1 MPMTICRLAQQCP
14 LQEHHQ
20 MVAVKQNTHSTFTY
34 CNSSHN
40 INYCY
45 ITLYTENYNM
55 SPLEEPVAAVSQGIS
70 GEEKMLLVCLT
81 EAAGKIKL
89 GLL

>member
-1 MPMTICRLAQQCP
+1 
-14 LQEHHQ
+14 

-55 SPLEEPVAAVSQGIS
+55 SPLEEPVAAVSEGIS
-70 GEEKMLLVCLT
+70 GEEKML
-81 EAAGKIKL
+81 
-89 GLL
+89 